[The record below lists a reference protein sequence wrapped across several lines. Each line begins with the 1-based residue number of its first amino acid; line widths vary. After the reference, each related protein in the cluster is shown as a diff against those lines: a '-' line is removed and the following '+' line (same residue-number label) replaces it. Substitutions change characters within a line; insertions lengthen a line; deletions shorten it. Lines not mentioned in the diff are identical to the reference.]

1 MEENPKRKIPRI
13 TSDEDHLV
21 SQKPVASLSV
31 SELSEFY
38 FYDCEKFLKLKSR
51 QNHDEKNARI
61 TKGPTLKTSE
71 RHRGRKFEVE
81 VENELRN
88 LYGEN
93 VINFENVSNEA
104 NINLLKKAKVGQIFC
119 QMSFKVNETFYEKFN
134 LKGIIEIKDFRPDFI
149 KVNKKSYEIIDAKS
163 SKCVQSSH
171 KFQVAIYAYLLNLM
185 VRDIKVSNTCGIYL
199 PPFNLQQ
206 ISIKELLPEIKDL
219 FRERLPRIIET
230 SIQNLPWHFDSSC
243 KNCYFVYN
251 CKKEV
256 KGTLALIPNLSRN
269 QLKNIK
275 RDLETEESVMNVE
288 LVNDVDIE
296 DLVKYLSNTSA
307 DDERAKGIKK
317 IIKYDEK
324 LKISPY
330 MKMKSGQAQFVG
342 VATTDFPQD
351 YNLLITMSLDTL
363 SLKPFGWGIC
373 LYARDKKIKQKFRQS
388 KSLSKDE
395 DLNKVFISFMDEFTT
410 LLVQCFEHL
419 KSNNLKACA
428 FVYSK
433 KEKEY
438 IQDSLIEIINLER
451 SKMDLN
457 VIKRKARICLFNLFE
472 DSKLLSVIKN
482 NEELPARNTREFPRL
497 IVLEQSIRENVAIC
511 VPGFYCI
518 TDIWEQLVVPKL
530 HDQVLLRSLKPH
542 VKYIDFESIFTF
554 WHSAGP
560 KQVNK
565 FQLLRIDFGYAVIE
579 AYYDLLKES
588 INDNS
593 TFKLIFDAPE
603 FTLASTKTFKNNYL
617 GKLYYFKLLEARVE
631 CKDKKPQR
639 MSDYLQNESAYG
651 IKIQFEKFINI
662 NSDRVTL
669 FTTLSNEQELE
680 SDRHYKQFMLVEDS
694 PEGILEAIR
703 FSDLTHMD
711 DQEVHF
717 EQKST
722 FLCKTYRLYKR
733 CINFNLNKVIDMLI
747 EIDNRGVKSV
757 FMDLLVNTNNW
768 CKEELLEGRLKIVS
782 GPASSDKVASL
793 IMQHLSQPIDQNRNY
808 IIGVT
813 ALSREAIEN
822 LLKGISVPKQV
833 KIFNMVYILNNK
845 SLNGRIVECEASTL
859 PTKINKI
866 GMPGNLI
873 VIGGTVWDW
882 HKLRKAWNR
891 WPGCDIMLID
901 EGSQAISD
909 ASIAIECLKP
919 KTGKLIIAGDT
930 ELKPYIRNKFPNDH
944 PFLFGSIQQCLNSL
958 IMRNNKH

>member
-1 MEENPKRKIPRI
+1 MNVLDVCFRI
-13 TSDEDHLV
+13 FVYKYMLHKLKVLTFAGLANFLSDEDHLV
-21 SQKPVASLSV
+21 SQKLAASLSV

-51 QNHDEKNARI
+51 QNHDEKNAKI
-61 TKGPTLKTSE
+61 TKGPKPQ
-71 RHRGRKFEVE
+71 RD
-81 VENELRN
+81 N
-88 LYGEN
+88 
-93 VINFENVSNEA
+93 
-104 NINLLKKAKVGQIFC
+104 KAKVGQIFC

-149 KVNKKSYEIIDAKS
+149 KVNKKSYEIRDAKS

-171 KFQVAIYAYLLNLM
+171 KVKI
-185 VRDIKVSNTCGIYL
+185 SNTCGIYL

-230 SIQNLPWHFDSSC
+230 SIQNSSWHFDSSC
-243 KNCYFVYN
+243 KNCYFVHN

-256 KGTLALIPNLSRN
+256 KGTLALITNLSRK
-269 QLKNIK
+269 QLINIK
-275 RDLETEESVMNVE
+275 RDLETEESGMNVE

-296 DLVKYLSNTSA
+296 DL
-307 DDERAKGIKK
+307 
-317 IIKYDEK
+317 IIKYE
-324 LKISPY
+324 ISPY
-330 MKMKSGQAQFVG
+330 MEMKSVQAQ
-342 VATTDFPQD
+342 
-351 YNLLITMSLDTL
+351 
-363 SLKPFGWGIC
+363 GIC

-395 DLNKVFISFMDEFTT
+395 DLNKN
-410 LLVQCFEHL
+410 H
-419 KSNNLKACA
+419 
-428 FVYSK
+428 
-433 KEKEY
+433 
-438 IQDSLIEIINLER
+438 
-451 SKMDLN
+451 
-457 VIKRKARICLFNLFE
+457 
-472 DSKLLSVIKN
+472 
-482 NEELPARNTREFPRL
+482 EELPARNTREFPRL

-518 TDIWEQLVVPKL
+518 TDIWEQLVVPKM

-542 VKYIDFESIFTF
+542 VKHIDFECIFTF

-579 AYYDLLKES
+579 AYYELLKES

-593 TFKLIFDAPE
+593 TSKLIFDAPE

-617 GKLYYFKLLEARVE
+617 GKLYYFKLLEARAE
-631 CKDKKPQR
+631 CKDKKSQR

-722 FLCKTYRLYKR
+722 FLCVLKLDL
-733 CINFNLNKVIDMLI
+733 LNRKVYLTGIIDMLI

-757 FMDLLVNTNNW
+757 FMDLLINTNNW
-768 CKEELLEGRLKIVS
+768 CEEELLEGRLKIVS

-793 IMQHLSQPIDQNRNY
+793 IMRHLSQPIDQNRNY

-813 ALSREAIEN
+813 ALSREAIQN
-822 LLKGISVPKQV
+822 LLKV
-833 KIFNMVYILNNK
+833 FL
-845 SLNGRIVECEASTL
+845 TL
-859 PTKINKI
+859 PTKIKI
-866 GMPGNLI
+866 PGGNLI

-882 HKLRKAWNR
+882 YKLRKAWNR

-919 KTGKLIIAGDT
+919 KTGKLIIAGDS

-958 IMRNNKH
+958 KMRNNKH